1 MSLSADR
8 VSVRFGQRTALSEAN
23 LAVGHGTVT
32 GLIGPNGS
40 GKTTLLRT
48 LYRSL
53 RPDTGTVQ
61 LDGRPIDELRAREV
75 ARQVAV
81 VVQEPPS
88 EITLT
93 VAEMVLL
100 GRAPHRT
107 MWEPYTIDDHRTAAH
122 LLSLVGLRDRADDPY
137 PDLSGGERQRV
148 LLARALAQGAQHL
161 LLDEP
166 TNHLDI
172 RYQHEILALVR
183 TLPASIIVVLH
194 DLNLAA
200 RYCDRLVLLDQ
211 GCVVAD
217 GPPHAIL
224 EPALIEQVYGVV
236 TQRIDQH
243 DGTPQMVFGGMA
255 IPSSNRP
262 PDRSCTVVHVDDVAQ
277 AVSIWCQVF
286 GHRIVGPDMPGETTV
301 ADDAGRTTTFRTA
314 TNPTGLRY
322 LGFRTDDL
330 EAIGTTILEAETL
343 NEPPRPSRSIPQA
356 LP

>member
-1 MSLSADR
+1 VSLSADS
-8 VSVRFGQRTALSEAN
+8 VSVRFGQRTALSEAS
-23 LAVGHGTVT
+23 LTAGHGTVT

-53 RPDTGTVQ
+53 RPDAGTVR
-61 LDGRPIDELRAREV
+61 LDGRPIDEIRPRQV
-75 ARQVAV
+75 AQQVAV

-107 MWEPYTIDDHRTAAH
+107 MWEPYTVDDHRTAAR

-200 RYCDRLVLLDQ
+200 RYCDRLVLLDK

-217 GPPHAIL
+217 GPPRAIL

-243 DGTPQMVFGGMA
+243 DGTPQMVFGGTA
-255 IPSSNRP
+255 IPSTTHQ
-262 PDRSCTVVHVDDVAQ
+262 PDRSCNVVHVDDVAE
-277 AVSIWCQVF
+277 AASIWCQVF
-286 GHRIVGPDMPGETTV
+286 GHRVVGLDGPEEMTV
-301 ADDAGRTTTFRTA
+301 ADASGRTTTFRTA
-314 TNPTGLRY
+314 PNPTGLRY
-322 LGFRTDDL
+322 LGFRADDL
-330 EAIGTTILEAETL
+330 DAIGTTIVGVD
-343 NEPPRPSRSIPQA
+343 RPSDV
-356 LP
+356 L